1 MTDCTVYYNPA
12 CSKCRALLALLQE
25 RGIAARLIDY
35 RQTPPSA
42 QELTELTALLG
53 DTAAQLLRRDE
64 PEYAELGWGERE
76 PTAAD
81 VVTALLRFPQLMQ
94 RPVVVHG
101 TRALIARPPERALD
115 LF

>member
-25 RGIAARLIDY
+25 RGIAARLVDY

-42 QELTELTALLG
+42 QELTELVDRLG
-53 DTAAQLLRRDE
+53 DAAPQLLRRDE
-64 PEYAELGWGERE
+64 PQFAELDWGERE
-76 PTAAD
+76 PAAAD
-81 VVTALLRFPQLMQ
+81 VVAALLRFPQLMQ

-101 TRALIARPPERALD
+101 PRALIARPPERALD